1 MRNKKGKALKQ
12 YKRNN
17 RKSRIGKQAKAMPVN
32 PVSVREKKQASKQ
45 TQSKEA
51 IHKFW
56 IKWSRKTKKHQERDS
71 VHREKREDEYYQG

>member
-17 RKSRIGKQAKAMPVN
+17 RESRIRKLAKAIPGN
-32 PVSVREKKQASKQ
+32 PVSVQGEKKTFCEKIQASKQ

-56 IKWSRKTKKHQERDS
+56 I
-71 VHREKREDEYYQG
+71 